1 MQMSLLAPFKNISN
15 FAKMSLMK
23 YRILLLLLFFIAS
36 FATAL
41 HEVEHISQHHDTAQC
56 QTCIVDHQLISGDIV
71 ALFEESQEIHFK
83 EVFTQTKK
91 TDSDK
96 TLLDYNNRAPPLIF

>member
-1 MQMSLLAPFKNISN
+1 
-15 FAKMSLMK
+15 MK

-56 QTCIVDHQLISGDIV
+56 QVCIIDHQLLCGDVVTIV
-71 ALFEESQEIHFK
+71 QESIEIHFQK
-83 EVFTQTKK
+83 VFTQTKK

-96 TLLDYNNRAPPLIF
+96 TLFNYNNRAPPLVS